1 MIFGTKVA
9 GIPCQC
15 EVIGYSPP
23 IPIMI
28 TGSGMGDAI
37 PPEPEDFEFRL
48 LDSKG
53 RHAPWL
59 ERKLHLDDEDRLLTE
74 YHKSQRLEEYNH
86 LGVY

>member
-15 EVIGYSPP
+15 EVLGYSAP
-23 IPIMI
+23 IPLIV
-28 TGSGMGDAI
+28 TGSGMGDAL
-37 PPEPEDFEFRL
+37 PPEPEEFEFQI

-59 ERKLHLDDEDRLLTE
+59 EGKLDNTDPERLLAE
-74 YHKSQRLEEYNH
+74 YHRSRILEEYNT